1 MKAFLAIAAL
11 FFVLVLSSFYYILG
25 GPIPHTISWESR
37 YDSGFSGRYAVVGS
51 DTDQSLSELLDNGKT
66 VEGNLP
72 ASTTFWASR
81 YAVVAAELTLE
92 QADGTY
98 NTITIRRAGIPCAI
112 GYQYGTTMSTRCG
125 R

>member
-11 FFVLVLSSFYYILG
+11 FAVLVLSSFYYILG
-25 GPIPHTISWESR
+25 GPIPHTIIWESR
-37 YDSGFSGRYAVVGS
+37 YDSDFSGRYVIAESGS
-51 DTDQSLSELLDNGKT
+51 EQSLSDLLENGKT
-66 VEGNLP
+66 LEGQLP

-81 YAVVAAELTLE
+81 YAVVAADLTLE
-92 QADGTY
+92 QAESTY